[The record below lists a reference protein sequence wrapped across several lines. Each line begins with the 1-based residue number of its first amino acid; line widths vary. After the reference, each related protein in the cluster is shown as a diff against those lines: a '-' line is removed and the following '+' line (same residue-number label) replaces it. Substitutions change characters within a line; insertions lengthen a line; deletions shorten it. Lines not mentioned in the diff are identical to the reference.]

1 MATPFQEPYSFPKNS
16 ALNALRGNDTAR
28 TGEADSREKSAPTP
42 ISAAEHQAL
51 ATVAQERRMRKL
63 QDAVIRM
70 KASPIKT
77 AFIEVTKQAAKLM
90 RAPVKTVIDNL
101 TNWQLRARSDIGDR
115 HCSMAASAWTYG
127 SNYLAYSYECAWPI
141 N

>member
-1 MATPFQEPYSFPKNS
+1 MVLPVTTSTPAMPPMATPFQEPYSFPKDS

-28 TGEADSREKSAPTP
+28 TGGADSRERSAPTP

-77 AFIEVTKQAAKLM
+77 AFIEVTKQAVTLM
-90 RAPVKTVIDNL
+90 HAPVKTIIDNL
-101 TNWQLRARSDIGDR
+101 TNWQRVAI
-115 HCSMAASAWTYG
+115 
-127 SNYLAYSYECAWPI
+127 LAI
-141 N
+141 